1 MRPGEVPRPQF
12 ESVFTWQEQS
22 MTELSKF
29 HNEPMETASRE
40 SIHEMQSRR
49 LRSIVG
55 HVYES
60 NAVYR
65 RLFDEKGIRPED
77 IRTAEDVVRLPL
89 TSKDILRESYPLK
102 MACVPRDQI
111 VEMHMS
117 SGSTGTPV
125 VMPYTRS
132 DLDQWAECMARCY
145 RMAGAKPGDA
155 TQITPLFGLFN
166 GGFGMYHGARAAG
179 LCVIP
184 AGPGNTARQIR
195 LARDLKTR
203 VFTAVVSY
211 GIRLMEVLAEEKES
225 LPELEI
231 GIFGAEVFSDS
242 MKKKISS
249 GLDIDVFDIYGMT
262 ESGGVGTL
270 GMDCPAHDGIHVWE
284 DQYILE
290 VIDPKTGE
298 PVDDGEEGELVFTSL
313 TRQALPMIRFR
324 TADLTH
330 VISRDRCE
338 CGRTHVRLAPITGRR
353 DDMLIVKGVNFFP
366 KQIEQTLLGIPGI
379 DNNYQIIV
387 EEIDGVNS
395 VRVNVEADPGV
406 TGYMVEKA
414 LKEALGFSPKG
425 DVFPLGGL
433 PRQEG
438 KAKRVFHNRIK

>member
-1 MRPGEVPRPQF
+1 
-12 ESVFTWQEQS
+12 
-22 MTELSKF
+22 
-29 HNEPMETASRE
+29 METASRE
-40 SIHEMQSRR
+40 RITQIQSER
-49 LRSIVG
+49 LRAIVG

-60 NAVYR
+60 NPIYR
-65 RLFDEKGIRPED
+65 RLFDEKGVRPED
-77 IRTAEDVVRLPL
+77 IRTAEDVVRLPF
-89 TSKDILRESYPLK
+89 TGKDILRESYPLN

-145 RMAGAKPGDA
+145 RMAGAKPGDP

-179 LCVIP
+179 LFVIP

-203 VFTAVVSY
+203 VFTGVVSY

-225 LPELEI
+225 LPDLEI

-270 GMDCPAHDGIHVWE
+270 GMDCPAHDGIHIWE

-290 VIDPKTGE
+290 IIDPKTGE
-298 PVDDGEEGELVFTSL
+298 LVDDGEEGELVFTSL
-313 TRQALPMIRFR
+313 TREALPMIRFR

-338 CGRTHVRLAPITGRR
+338 CGRTHIRLAPITGRR

-379 DNNYQIIV
+379 GNNYQIIV
-387 EEIDGVNS
+387 EEEDGVNS
-395 VRVNVEADPGV
+395 VRVNVEAEPGV

>member
-1 MRPGEVPRPQF
+1 
-12 ESVFTWQEQS
+12 

-40 SIHEMQSRR
+40 RITQIQSER
-49 LRSIVG
+49 LRAIVG

-60 NAVYR
+60 NPIYR
-65 RLFDEKGIRPED
+65 RLFDEKGVRPED
-77 IRTAEDVVRLPL
+77 IRTAEDVVRLPF
-89 TSKDILRESYPLK
+89 TGKDILRESYPLN

-145 RMAGAKPGDA
+145 RMAGAKPGDP

-179 LCVIP
+179 LFVIP

-203 VFTAVVSY
+203 VFTGVVSY

-225 LPELEI
+225 LPDLEI

-270 GMDCPAHDGIHVWE
+270 GMDCPAHDGIHIWE

-290 VIDPKTGE
+290 IIDPKTGE
-298 PVDDGEEGELVFTSL
+298 LVDDGEEGELVFTSL
-313 TRQALPMIRFR
+313 TREALPMIRFR

-330 VISRDRCE
+330 VISRDRCK
-338 CGRTHVRLAPITGRR
+338 CGRTHIRLAPITGRR

-379 DNNYQIIV
+379 GNNYQIIV
-387 EEIDGVNS
+387 EEEDGVNS
-395 VRVNVEADPGV
+395 VRVNVEAEPGV

>member
-1 MRPGEVPRPQF
+1 MKTDEN
-12 ESVFTWQEQS
+12 
-22 MTELSKF
+22 F
-29 HNEPMETASRE
+29 HNKSIETRSSKGIR
-40 SIHEMQSRR
+40 EMQSAR
-49 LRSIVG
+49 LRAIVK

-60 NAVYR
+60 NASYR
-65 RLFDEKGIRPED
+65 LLFAQAGVKPDD
-77 IRTAEDVVRLPL
+77 IRTADDIVKLPM
-89 TSKDILRESYPLK
+89 TNKDILRESYPLGLS
-102 MACVPRDQI
+102 CVPRRNI

-125 VMPYTRS
+125 VMPYTEN
-132 DLDQWAECMARCY
+132 DLMQWAECMARCY

-179 LCVIP
+179 LFVIP

-195 LARDLKTR
+195 LAKDLKTR

-211 GIRLMEVLAEEKES
+211 GVRLMEILEEQEET
-225 LPELEI
+225 LPDLEI
-231 GIFGAEVFSDS
+231 GIFGAEAFSES
-242 MKKKISS
+242 MKKKISE
-249 GLDIDVFDIYGMT
+249 GLNIDVFDIYGMT

-270 GMDCPAHDGIHVWE
+270 GMDCPAHDGLHVWE
-284 DQYILE
+284 DQYIIE
-290 VIDPKTGE
+290 IIDPKTGE
-298 PVDDGEEGELVFTSL
+298 PVADGEEGELVFTSL
-313 TRQALPMIRFR
+313 TREALPMIRFR

-330 VISRDRCE
+330 IISRDTCE
-338 CGRTHVRLAPITGRR
+338 CGRTHLKIAPITGRR

-379 DNNYQIIV
+379 GNNYQIIV
-387 EEIDGVNS
+387 EEVDGVNN
-395 VRVNVEADPGV
+395 VRVNVEAEPGV

-425 DVFPLGGL
+425 DVYPLGGL

-438 KAKRVFHNRIK
+438 KAKRVFHEKIGK

>member
-1 MRPGEVPRPQF
+1 
-12 ESVFTWQEQS
+12 
-22 MTELSKF
+22 MTQKGNF
-29 HNEPMETASRE
+29 HNESMETASRE
-40 SIHEMQSRR
+40 SIHELQSRR
-49 LRSIVG
+49 LRAIVG

-60 NAVYR
+60 NAIYR

-77 IRTAEDVVRLPL
+77 IRTAEDVVRLPF
-89 TSKDILRESYPLK
+89 TGKDILRESYPLK

-145 RMAGAKPGDA
+145 RMSGAKPGDA

-179 LCVIP
+179 LFVIP

-203 VFTAVVSY
+203 VFTGVVSY

-225 LPELEI
+225 LPDLEI

-290 VIDPKTGE
+290 IIDPKTGE

-313 TRQALPMIRFR
+313 TREALPMIRFR

-379 DNNYQIIV
+379 GNNYQIIV
-387 EEIDGVNS
+387 EEEDGVNS
-395 VRVNVEADPGV
+395 VRVNVEAEPGV